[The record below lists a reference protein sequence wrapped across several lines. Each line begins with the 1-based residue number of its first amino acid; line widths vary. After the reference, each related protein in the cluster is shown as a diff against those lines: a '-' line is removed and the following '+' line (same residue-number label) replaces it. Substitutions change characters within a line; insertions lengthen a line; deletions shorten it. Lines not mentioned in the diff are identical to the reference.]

1 MGNSNKFIVTYII
14 NGKEKLFNDKKEKK
28 KFEIIATDERNN
40 ADYKSFKFKGIQKN
54 FLVIKNT
61 KNIFVK
67 DLNKPKLDI
76 IQNKQ
81 ILEKN
86 EQDILFFIGN
96 VLTYKKRSFI
106 LQLTK
111 IGFSQQIRI
120 IR

>member
-14 NGKEKLFNDKKEKK
+14 NGKVKLFNDKKEKK

-61 KNIFVK
+61 KNTKNIFVK

-86 EQDILFFIGN
+86 EQDILVFNGN
-96 VLTYKKRSFI
+96 VLTYKKKKFYSI
-106 LQLTK
+106 AYQNW
-111 IGFSQQIRI
+111 IQSAD
-120 IR
+120 